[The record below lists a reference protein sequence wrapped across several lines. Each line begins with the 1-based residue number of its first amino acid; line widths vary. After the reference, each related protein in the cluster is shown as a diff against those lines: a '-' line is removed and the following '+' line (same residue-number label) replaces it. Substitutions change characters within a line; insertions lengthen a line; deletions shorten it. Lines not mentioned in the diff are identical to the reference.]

1 MSDQTSKTLRSEPAK
16 PGSQQRVVR
25 HGKRNLAW
33 AERELMKMQDEETD
47 PQLRAL
53 WSTAARIAR
62 ERISHGKAVVP
73 NSRSEAIEQQEKL
86 DRERFEGL
94 RFERYEEEPCPNCS
108 RVRVGKRN
116 NGKRICEKCCWDVDA
131 NAYNSDALGLM

>member
-1 MSDQTSKTLRSEPAK
+1 MPKAKLKSKTTSNRTAKRRLRV
-16 PGSQQRVVR
+16 QRVVR

-73 NSRSEAIEQQEKL
+73 NGL
-86 DRERFEGL
+86 HERPGATT
-94 RFERYEEEPCPNCS
+94 R
-108 RVRVGKRN
+108 K
-116 NGKRICEKCCWDVDA
+116 DT
-131 NAYNSDALGLM
+131 NAK

>member
-1 MSDQTSKTLRSEPAK
+1 MSDCPEN
-16 PGSQQRVVR
+16 QQRNSMPKTQLQRGAAVRSDRIVR

-33 AERELMKMQDEETD
+33 AERELMKMQVEETD

-73 NSRSEAIEQQEKL
+73 NDPLCHADPK
-86 DRERFEGL
+86 
-94 RFERYEEEPCPNCS
+94 P
-108 RVRVGKRN
+108 
-116 NGKRICEKCCWDVDA
+116 
-131 NAYNSDALGLM
+131 